1 MPDGYYCKTNSIGKF
16 QDSIM
21 NCRETQELKHAYA
34 DGELDLLRSLEIEQH
49 LNGCGACSHAYQN
62 VSELSGALKTAG
74 LYFTAPADLKERVQ
88 ASLRAQMPVA
98 ANGQMPS
105 TSLAS
110 PRRRFAEP
118 TGRRPWYARPW
129 LNLAIPAAAVA
140 LIALLLVPMLVRTP
154 AENRLAMEVTS
165 SHVRS
170 LMANHLTDVASSD
183 RHTVKPWFD
192 GKVDFAPAVIDLA
205 ERGFPLVG
213 GRLDYLENRS
223 VAALVYQR
231 NKHFINLFIW
241 PAANETAVPEKIMA
255 RQGYNLI
262 RWNASGMIYWAVSD
276 LNRGELR
283 DFAELIKAQA
293 VPAALP

>member
-1 MPDGYYCKTNSIGKF
+1 
-16 QDSIM
+16 M

-34 DGELDLLRSLEIEQH
+34 DGELDLLRSVEIEQH

-74 LYFTAPADLKERVQ
+74 LYFTAPADLKERVR
-88 ASLRAQMPVA
+88 ASLRAQTPVA

-105 TSLAS
+105 SS
-110 PRRRFAEP
+110 PPSARRRFAEP
-118 TGRRPWYARPW
+118 TGDRPWYSRPW
-129 LNLAIPAAAVA
+129 LNLGIPAAAIAIV
-140 LIALLLVPMLVRTP
+140 ALLLVPALTWTS

-183 RHTVKPWFD
+183 QHTVKPWFD

-205 ERGFPLVG
+205 KRGFPLVG

-241 PAANETAVPEKIMA
+241 PAVNEKAVPEKIMA

-262 RWNASGMIYWAVSD
+262 RWNESGMAYWAVSD

-293 VPAALP
+293 VPSALP

>member
-1 MPDGYYCKTNSIGKF
+1 
-16 QDSIM
+16 M
-21 NCRETQELKHAYA
+21 NCREIQELKHAYA

-62 VSELSGALKTAG
+62 VNELSGVLKTAG
-74 LYFTAPADLKERVQ
+74 LYFTAPADLKERVR
-88 ASLRAQMPVA
+88 ASLRAQMPA
-98 ANGQMPS
+98 AAYGQL
-105 TSLAS
+105 TSSSLPS

-118 TGRRPWYARPW
+118 TERRPWYSRPW
-129 LNLAIPAAAVA
+129 LNLAIPAAAIAV
-140 LIALLLVPMLVRTP
+140 IALLLIPALTWTS

-183 RHTVKPWFD
+183 QHTVKPWFD

-241 PAANETAVPEKIMA
+241 PVANENAKPEKILA

-262 RWNASGMIYWAVSD
+262 RWNESGMAYWAVSD

-283 DFAELIKAQA
+283 DFAALIKAQA
-293 VPAALP
+293 IPAALP